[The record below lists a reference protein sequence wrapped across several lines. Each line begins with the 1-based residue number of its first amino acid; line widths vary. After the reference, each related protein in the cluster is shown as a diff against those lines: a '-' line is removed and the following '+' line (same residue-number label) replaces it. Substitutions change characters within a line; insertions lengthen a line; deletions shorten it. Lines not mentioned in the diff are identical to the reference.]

1 MLPYRFSNEAKSS
14 CTMHAVWG
22 FRVTALGLAMLA
34 QSSFAQISQ
43 SQDSGTPPA
52 DSFWSLHLAAG
63 RSLIPFLGDSDLRN
77 NFLVGL
83 QYIKPE
89 KHLRIGKRSGE
100 LFQELYYEHSGSKG
114 GSGYYGNLPA
124 QYDAAGYLFGA
135 RYLWG
140 LRGAYKIYGDIGVG
154 LFYDTHRTEDLPSRL
169 NSTPFLDF
177 GLMIPNGR
185 NPVTVGFRF
194 LHISN
199 GGTVPPNGG
208 QNQLFLDLGVKF

>member
-1 MLPYRFSNEAKSS
+1 
-14 CTMHAVWG
+14 MHAVKG
-22 FRVTALGLAMLA
+22 FRVLGLGLAMLA
-34 QSSFAQISQ
+34 RLSFAQSAL
-43 SQDSGTPPA
+43 SQDSTPPPP
-52 DSFWSLHLAAG
+52 DSFWSLDLAAG
-63 RSLIPFLGDSDLRN
+63 RSLVPFLGDSDLRN
-77 NFLVGL
+77 NFTVGL
-83 QYIKPE
+83 EYIKPE

-114 GSGYYGNLPA
+114 GAGYYGNLPA

-135 RYLWG
+135 RYIWG
-140 LRGAYKIYGDIGVG
+140 LHGAYKLYGDIGLG
-154 LFYDTHRTEDLPSRL
+154 LYYDTQRTEDLPSRL

-177 GLMIPNGR
+177 GVIIPNGR

-208 QNQLFLDLGVKF
+208 QNQLFLDAGVQF